1 MRTAL
6 YIVVSLALAT
16 PGATEPSGRVWEING
31 IRLEE
36 DQVERLASD
45 IARST
50 VLAVERLEGMAVH
63 EHQVP
68 ELEKIY
74 HDVALG
80 VYGDCIDIVNR
91 TDLKDGEKESLVTLR
106 VIAGQERSTLL
117 VERVLDPGQYETY
130 RAWEIHQ
137 VEAFRKRGL
146 WSRSNRR
153 ARRRR

>member
-1 MRTAL
+1 MKKAFF
-6 YIVVSLALAT
+6 IVISLALAT
-16 PGATEPSGRVWEING
+16 PGIAGSSSRVWEVNG

-36 DQVERLASD
+36 DQVQRLASD

-50 VLAVERLEGMAVH
+50 VLAVEGLDGLEIH
-63 EHQVP
+63 EDQVP
-68 ELEKIY
+68 ELERIY
-74 HDVALG
+74 RDVALI

-91 TDLKDGEKESLVTLR
+91 TDLKDAEKESLVTLR

-130 RAWEIHQ
+130 RAWEIRQ
-137 VEAFRKRGL
+137 VDAFRKRGL

-153 ARRRR
+153 NRRRR